1 MNDTTRDRLKEALAD
16 GGWIDDPDRMAPY
29 LVDQRGL
36 FEGRTPL
43 IALPRT
49 VDEVAAVVAI
59 CHETAT
65 PLVPQ
70 GGNTGLVGGS
80 VPRFSGPQAD
90 AANQNTSSMGSDSD
104 AILLSTTYL
113 CSFEDFDPI
122 SGHVTVGA
130 GVTLMQLHEFARTHA
145 LEFGVD
151 LAARDSATLG
161 GMAATNAGGIH
172 VVANGMM
179 RKQVVG
185 VEAVLPSG
193 EVISTLRGLAKDNTG
208 YDFTQLLCGSEG
220 TLAVITKV
228 RVQLLRPEAVQLLV
242 FGVDSIPSAVKI
254 ASEFIGNI
262 HAAEIVD
269 RASIDCVK
277 RVTGTAIPFDSA
289 FHLLLEV
296 RGELDV
302 DSLATYDNLAVAV
315 DATDREK
322 LWSLRER
329 VAESLAVESTG
340 VVHKLDV
347 SVPQGVLGRGYADLC
362 ALLERAGVGQVAI
375 FGHLLDGNFHIF
387 FTTESENH
395 DVDREVLELIAS
407 LGGSISA
414 EHGIGRMKAEYLHL
428 SRSEAEIAVMK
439 AVKGVIDPLAIM
451 NPGVLFI

>member
-1 MNDTTRDRLKEALAD
+1 
-16 GGWIDDPDRMAPY
+16 MAGY
-29 LVDQRGL
+29 LVDWTGN
-36 FEGRTPL
+36 FHGS
-43 IALPRT
+43 ALAVARPSST
-49 VDEVAAVVAI
+49 AEVAGVLRLCAQHRVAV
-59 CHETAT
+59 T
-65 PLVPQ
+65 PQ

-80 VPRFSGPQAD
+80 VPRLSGLEAHSE
-90 AANQNTSSMGSDSD
+90 NQNTSSMGSDSVD
-104 AILLSTTYL
+104 ILLSTTYL

-130 GVTLMQLHEFARTHA
+130 GVTLVQLHEFARTHD

-151 LAARDSATLG
+151 LAARDSATVG
-161 GMAATNAGGIH
+161 GMVATNAGGIH
-172 VVANGMM
+172 VVAHGMM

-242 FGVDSIPSAVKI
+242 CGVESISAALKI
-254 ASEFIGNI
+254 ASGFIGNI

-277 RVTGTAIPFDSA
+277 RVTGTAVPFDSV

-296 RGELDV
+296 RGELNSDF
-302 DSLATYDNLAVAV
+302 LATCDNLVMAV

-329 VAESLAVESTG
+329 VTESLAVESAG

-347 SVPQGVLGRGYADLC
+347 SVPQGVLGQSYAAVC
-362 ALLERAGVGQVAI
+362 ALLERAGVSQVAI

-387 FTTESENH
+387 FTTESENF
-395 DVDREVLELIAS
+395 DIDREVLELVS
-407 LGGSISA
+407 SWGGSISA

-439 AVKGVIDPLAIM
+439 AVKGAIDPLGIM